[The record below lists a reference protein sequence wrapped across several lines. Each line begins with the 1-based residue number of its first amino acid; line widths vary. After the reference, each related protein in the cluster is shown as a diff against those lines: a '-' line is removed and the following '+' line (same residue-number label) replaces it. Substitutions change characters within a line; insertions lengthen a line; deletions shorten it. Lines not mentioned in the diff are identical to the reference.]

1 MDLPI
6 KCAECGA
13 WIDGSINQR
22 GELVIDLCEE
32 CQKAIEKKGYKEGY
46 NDARK
51 EFE

>member
-32 CQKAIEKKGYKEGY
+32 CQKAIEEKGYDEGY
-46 NDARK
+46 AERDS
-51 EFE
+51 EVE